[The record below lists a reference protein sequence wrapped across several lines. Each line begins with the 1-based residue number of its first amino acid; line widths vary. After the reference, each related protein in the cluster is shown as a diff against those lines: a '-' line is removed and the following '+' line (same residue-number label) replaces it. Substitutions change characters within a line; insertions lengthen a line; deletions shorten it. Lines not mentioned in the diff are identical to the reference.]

1 MGEQLE
7 EKTSTKTK
15 KPKWLKRLEKESWQ
29 AELII
34 SGLALYG
41 TFMLPPYVNRITDL
55 LIKSLAPD
63 EYWLGYALMVM
74 AYLGVAFLS
83 GFFLIHFVLRGYWV
97 GLIGLNSV
105 YPDGYNMEGG
115 MYSKYFMEKIV
126 EVIPDVTTSIKKVDA
141 ICSTLFSGAF
151 LASMI
156 YISFALIFSVL
167 LLILKLFSGYV
178 PEWILWMPIY
188 IYGSLIT
195 VLTIVGMI
203 GSSKKMKENLAFQKI
218 YYKITRF
225 SGKVTGSFLSQ
236 PISQISL
243 TFFSN
248 NDKKVNS
255 MGVTAVFML
264 FTFILYTFYL
274 AKSNTIVLIDGERKV
289 EEKYAMSNVVNEYYE
304 DLLSEDYEIL
314 NPVIPSDQITTP
326 FLKIFIPVF
335 SNESDLQTS
344 FCGDY
349 VDDDNLSF
357 EENKTQKRLF
367 NIQCYNNYHQIFV
380 NDSLYKVEL
389 LRHRHSHMSE
399 FGVVGYI
406 PTSNFKVGKNKLTVV
421 KLKDE
426 KGEHFREDFIPFW
439 FAAGY

>member
-1 MGEQLE
+1 MGEPLE
-7 EKTSTKTK
+7 KDKPIKTK
-15 KPKWLKRLEKESWQ
+15 KAKWLKRLEKESWQ

-55 LIKSLAPD
+55 LIKSLSPD
-63 EYWLGYALMVM
+63 EYWLGYGMMVM

-105 YPDGYNMEGG
+105 FPDGYNMEGG
-115 MYSKYFMEKIV
+115 MYSKYFMKKIV
-126 EVIPDVTTSIKKVDA
+126 EEVPDVTTSIKKVDA

-156 YISFALIFSVL
+156 YVSMALILSIL
-167 LLILKLFSGYV
+167 LLMFKLLSGYV
-178 PEWILWMPIY
+178 PEWILWIPFY
-188 IYGSLIT
+188 IMGAIMA
-195 VLTIVGMI
+195 VLTILGMI

-218 YYKITRF
+218 YYKITRIT
-225 SGKVTGSFLSQ
+225 GKITGTFLSQ

-243 TFFSN
+243 MFFSN

-255 MGVTAVFML
+255 LGVTGAFML

-274 AKSNTIVLIDGERKV
+274 TKSNTIILINGDRKV

-314 NPVIPSDQITTP
+314 NPVIPSDQVTTP

-335 SNESDLQTS
+335 SNESEVQTS

-349 VDDDNLSF
+349 VDDDNLNF
-357 EENKTQKRLF
+357 DENKTQKRLF
-367 NIQCYNNYHQIFV
+367 YIGCYNSYHQVFV
-380 NDSLYKVEL
+380 NDSLYQVEL

-406 PTSNFKVGKNKLTVV
+406 PTSNFKVGKNKLTIV

-426 KGEHFREDFIPFW
+426 KGERLREDFIPFW